1 MPDFSPDY
9 REKLADKGQA
19 MPSGA
24 FPIRNRAD
32 LKRAIQA
39 FGRAKDPEKTKLWI
53 CKRAKEL
60 NAMDLIPK
68 KWLDEKGVVTH
79 MDDVEDFLAHYGVLG
94 MHWGVRKDPD
104 GPSRNIDRANI
115 YRKRIEE
122 LKAKK
127 PFNRAQRMAI
137 NAEITALAL
146 KEKQARNVAAL
157 GRKARVAAAA
167 RDAKKSDDHKITRE
181 RLAKKPRELSN
192 KELQE
197 VNNRLQMEKKLRE
210 LRRENTKIK
219 QGNDHIKAILA
230 IGGTAVGIYAAL
242 NKTAAG
248 QRLID
253 LGKSWIRKKNPLA
266 VFAR

>member
-1 MPDFSPDY
+1 MPDFSSDY

-39 FGRAKDPEKTKLWI
+39 FGRAKEPEKTKLWI

-60 NAMDLIPK
+60 NAMNLIPEA
-68 KWLDEKGVVTH
+68 WLKEKGLEH
-79 MDDVEDFLAHYGVLG
+79 LDDKTEDFLAHYGVLG
-94 MHWGVRKDPD
+94 MHWGVRKDDRPR
-104 GPSRNIDRANI
+104 GFENKANAIRTRID
-115 YRKRIEE
+115 E

-127 PFNRAQRMAI
+127 PFNRAQRLAI
-137 NAEITALAL
+137 NTEIAALRI
-146 KEKQARNVAAL
+146 KEQKARNSAAL
-157 GRKARVAAAA
+157 VKKVKDSRAAKEMA
-167 RDAKKSDDHKITRE
+167 KSDDHKVTRE
-181 RLAKKPRELSN
+181 RLAKKTSNLSN

-219 QGNDHIKAILA
+219 QGNDHIKAVLA
-230 IGGTAVGIYAAL
+230 VAATAGTIYVGL
-242 NKTAAG
+242 NKTAVG
-248 QRLID
+248 KRLID
-253 LGKSWIRKKNPLA
+253 AGLSFVRKKNPLA
-266 VFAR
+266 VFAK